1 MMSVRKR
8 GWARSLI
15 IPVLALAATAARA
28 EQTYA
33 VRGPT
38 GAAIWA
44 PLFNGGTEAII
55 FAFTQ
60 SAPTV
65 GDKPEPGPRV
75 VFSVTQWSLVNGNP
89 VRRQWF
95 GDAALKPEWLPIQT
109 DLSVGQLDAEV
120 VGILEEQQF
129 DGSILKREV
138 PGRIQIRW
146 DGAGALAN
154 NTTQLSY
161 QSPPYT
167 AILQTIGMGRQANAT
182 ATVTVEALGPP
193 ITLVGIGSLTAVTE
207 GLVSVKTP

>member
-1 MMSVRKR
+1 MSDRKR
-8 GWARSLI
+8 GWARYLI

-38 GAAIWA
+38 GAAVWA

-75 VFSVTQWSLVNGNP
+75 VFSVTQWALLNGNP

-95 GDAALKPEWLPIQT
+95 GDAALKPEWLPIQP
-109 DLSVGQLDAEV
+109 DLSIGQLDAEV
-120 VGILEEQQF
+120 LGTLEEQRF
-129 DGSILKREV
+129 DGSVLKREV
-138 PGRIQIRW
+138 LGRIQIRW
-146 DGAGALAN
+146 DGAGILAN
-154 NTTQLSY
+154 NTTQVSY
-161 QSPPYT
+161 QTPPYT
-167 AILQTIGMGRQANAT
+167 AVLQTIGMGRPANAM

-193 ITLVGIGSLTAVTE
+193 ITLVGLGSLTEVTA
-207 GLVSVKTP
+207 GQVSVKTP